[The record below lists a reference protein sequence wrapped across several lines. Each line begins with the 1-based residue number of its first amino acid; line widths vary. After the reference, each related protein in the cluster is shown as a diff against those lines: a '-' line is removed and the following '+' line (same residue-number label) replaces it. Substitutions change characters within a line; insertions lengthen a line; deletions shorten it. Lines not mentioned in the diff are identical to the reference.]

1 MENEEW
7 SAECAERAENGEWR
21 TGVESGEWR
30 WRVASGDREW
40 SVYIMFP
47 PCCLLRDALNLRE
60 LRGMCVHSG
69 SWAPIRLDFLG
80 VFSREVAL
88 FHSAAAFTS
97 VLVHLSASRLPA
109 LLK

>member
-40 SVYIMFP
+40 SVYIMFS

-60 LRGMCVHSG
+60 LRGMCVHFVG
-69 SWAPIRLDFLG
+69 SHQARFLG
-80 VFSREVAL
+80 
-88 FHSAAAFTS
+88 S
-97 VLVHLSASRLPA
+97 VLKGSCIVS
-109 LLK
+109 